1 MKDVAINCMDSV
13 LVVKFEN
20 FKGEERI
27 PKADFFSMTLYT

>member
-20 FKGEERI
+20 FKEEEFLKQI
-27 PKADFFSMTLYT
+27 FFP

>member
-20 FKGEERI
+20 FKGEEEFLKQI
-27 PKADFFSMTLYT
+27 FFP